1 VPDGVS
7 QNIGGAPPSDCV
19 SRGPTQTVMHEV
31 VKHLAATCP
40 TLTVRTLDYAIWG
53 LSGHLPEGRDRW
65 KGQVMLE
72 KKVFDV
78 ISDHLRSK
86 TIEISSFVTTEYSF
100 EE

>member
-1 VPDGVS
+1 
-7 QNIGGAPPSDCV
+7 
-19 SRGPTQTVMHEV
+19 
-31 VKHLAATCP
+31 
-40 TLTVRTLDYAIWG
+40 
-53 LSGHLPEGRDRW
+53 
-65 KGQVMLE
+65 MLE